1 MENIRTD
8 VRACKFKEYTLL
20 LGFVHGPETFSLIFL
35 KYVKPGMV

>member
-20 LGFVHGPETFSLIFL
+20 LGFACGAETFSLISL
-35 KYVKPGMV
+35 EYVKPGMV